1 MLRSEGFFGFKE
13 NNLSSF
19 ATENYKS
26 VSHNCNK
33 AVIAAYY
40 NVKKYG
46 FEFDDDYIKVD
57 QNRRTVYWIVG
68 PNFDIKRIKADKPA
82 VFISEYP
89 ISKKLEKEVC
99 YELESLFSIPST
111 AINRGIKFSD
121 RNDVSIVGY
130 KKDARLDLL
139 YSGWKH
145 TKESDP
151 KTFLM
156 TFNPARYYRSYELAD
171 FGYNIYQK
179 LILIKDQPYAVINF
193 ALQDDRAFE
202 LSFLSLFKDPELK
215 LVNDQNDCIIVN
227 CLHDLYKQHGI
238 KYVNLGTSAGI
249 KGLAF
254 FKKRHP
260 HFEQIV
266 YRA

>member
-19 ATENYKS
+19 AKLEYKS

-46 FEFDDDYIKVD
+46 YEFDENYIKID

-68 PNFDIKRIKADKPA
+68 PNFDMHVRADKPT

-99 YELESLFSIPST
+99 YELKSLFSVPST
-111 AINRGIKFSD
+111 AVSRGLKFAD
-121 RNDVSIVGY
+121 RADVSIVDY
-130 KKDARLDLL
+130 KKDATLDLL
-139 YSGWKH
+139 YNGWKQ
-145 TKESDP
+145 TKEADP

-156 TFNPARYYRSYELAD
+156 TFNPARYYRTYELAD
-171 FGYNIYQK
+171 FGFAIYQK
-179 LILIKDQPYAVINF
+179 LILIRGKPYAVINF
-193 ALQDDRAFE
+193 ALQGGRAFE

-215 LVNDQNDCIIVN
+215 IVNDQNDCIIVH
-227 CLHDLYKQHGI
+227 CLGELYARGI
-238 KYVNLGTSAGI
+238 KYVNLGTDAGI
-249 KGLAF
+249 KGLKV
-254 FKKRHP
+254 FKHKHP
-260 HFEQIV
+260 SFEQIV